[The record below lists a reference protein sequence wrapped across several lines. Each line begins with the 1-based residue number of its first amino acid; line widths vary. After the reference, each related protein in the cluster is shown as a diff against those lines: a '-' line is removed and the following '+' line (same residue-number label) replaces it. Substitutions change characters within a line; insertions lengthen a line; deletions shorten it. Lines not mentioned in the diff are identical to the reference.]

1 MLSIL
6 MLLGSIKVN

>member
-6 MLLGSIKVN
+6 RLLGSIKVN